1 MKWLGSSRGSVMTR
15 KEYNKICAKRVY
27 DTLLKNVNSTKL
39 DEAEFIDILDY
50 LYDIINDTNEMRDYV
65 ENEFNKTK

>member
-1 MKWLGSSRGSVMTR
+1 MTR

>member
-1 MKWLGSSRGSVMTR
+1 MTR

-27 DTLLKNVNSTKL
+27 DTLLKNVNSIKL
-39 DEAEFIDILDY
+39 NEAEFIDILDY